1 LSAYR
6 SFALSACLLFELK
19 NHSKVSN
26 IVNITINEVGLRDGI
41 QSEAKF
47 VPTAEKIRLMHAL
60 FDAGVKSLEATSFVS
75 PQALPQLA
83 DAEAVLSGL
92 NRPRGT
98 HISALV
104 PNIRGAHRAIRANID
119 EIVVFVSASE
129 SHNRKNLNRSIQ
141 ESLAGVDEI
150 ALLARDA
157 GIAVKGGI
165 ATAFGCPFEGDME
178 PERVTAI
185 ARAFRASGV
194 SRLNLGDT
202 TGMAT
207 PRIVREVC
215 ANILTALPDTTLS
228 LHFHNTRGM
237 AMVNVAEGL
246 ALGITEYESSLGGI
260 GGCPFAPGATGN
272 ICTEDLVNYLHE
284 DGHHTGIDVAALVGV
299 RLSTTLA
306 PIGTRSLTTASSG

>member
-1 LSAYR
+1 
-6 SFALSACLLFELK
+6 
-19 NHSKVSN
+19 
-26 IVNITINEVGLRDGI
+26 
-41 QSEAKF
+41 
-47 VPTAEKIRLMHAL
+47 
-60 FDAGVKSLEATSFVS
+60 
-75 PQALPQLA
+75 
-83 DAEAVLSGL
+83 
-92 NRPRGT
+92 
-98 HISALV
+98 
-104 PNIRGAHRAIRANID
+104 
-119 EIVVFVSASE
+119 
-129 SHNRKNLNRSIQ
+129 
-141 ESLAGVDEI
+141 
-150 ALLARDA
+150 LLARDA